1 MNLKFFTIF
10 PNVLQFLEFK
20 EFFKIFFWSGGF
32 LLVLIRFE
40 ILLKCFF
47 LNFLEFWEII
57 FEFLQNFIWFLHIF
71 KLLRKFSIIY
81 EFSRIFRT
89 LMTSRS
95 SYGIIENFWVFILNF
110 TILRNF
116 NSFFKIFLE
125 FLNVFW
131 IF

>member
-95 SYGIIENFWVFILNF
+95 SYGIIENFWVFLLNF

-125 FLNVFW
+125 FLKVFW